1 MRKIMKRF
9 HPLIFILFSTVI
21 LLVYCSTSDNFS
33 HLHGPYLGQTP
44 PGAEPEIFAPG
55 LITTHYS
62 QSYIAFLNDARV
74 CVYSAST
81 EKGHET
87 YYTFEKNGR
96 WTTPQ
101 RAPFEELQGHP
112 NYTTGPYGRKVYFHS
127 GRPTH
132 PDDTRED
139 DNIWTIEWTG
149 TGWAE
154 PQALPAPANSDYGEA
169 YPSATV
175 DGTVYF
181 FTWRRAGTRGDDIW
195 YSRCIDGEY
204 QEAKRL
210 PCPINTDFIEYDPYV
225 APDESFLIFGS
236 DRPGGF
242 GNSDNY
248 ICFQKEDGSWTNP
261 INLGHPLNS
270 SSWDLCANGTPD
282 GKYFFFKSG
291 RKTDVDKGSIGK
303 TSGEEPAEDSDLYWV
318 NFSFINALKNT
329 VLNKQNAADIIQH
342 NYKENGIQSAVD
354 TLNKLYAD
362 QKDST
367 NFPPFELLS
376 LCKNMLAEDNTE
388 NADLF
393 FSTINEV
400 LPEDLSIK
408 EGYAR
413 ICAMNG
419 HVSKGLKILEELES
433 EDPSF
438 ILSDSLSALGYLFT
452 LYPDK
457 TEDALSVLQFT
468 VEKFPEDPWAYFSL
482 ARVYRQL
489 GDLDK
494 AIENCRK
501 SLEIRPEVGDISQL
515 LERLLQEQEERKADN
530 QKRES
535 FPILKGPYLGQIPP
549 GLKPEI
555 FAPGIISTEKLGEGS
570 CAFTK
575 NAELFLFSLRWPP
588 EEHKTIYM
596 TELKNGQW
604 TKPAPAPFNSEYQDW
619 DFHFAPD
626 SKTLYFTSKRP
637 VSEGGEPSWYGN
649 IWMTQLTSSGW
660 IPPQLLESPI
670 NTADSHD
677 CGASLT
683 NDGTLYFF
691 SRRKGGLGENDIY
704 RAKMV
709 NGKYPKVENLGKVVN
724 TEYWEY
730 DAFIAPDESYLL
742 FSSNRPGG
750 YGEFNDIYITF
761 RNKNDTWS
769 EPRNLGKDFRDSG
782 ICSVTLDGRFLF
794 FATGRTGNDDIYW
807 VDTKILER
815 LRPENVSD
823 SPRIKGSYLGQQTPG
838 ELPQIFKPS
847 LGPNIDIRGIPC
859 FAKKGKIF
867 LFRGSINF
875 MDSVFIMEEIEGRWT
890 SPQKILF
897 LSPHED
903 RHFILAPDGTKIFF
917 TSRRPVDSRG
927 EPEEHPN
934 LWVVENRISGWSLPQ
949 LLEAPINTDQAEFYS
964 TVTENST
971 LYFTRSASD
980 ERADIYRSPLVN
992 GEYSRAEVLPKP
1004 VNTKYVDGDPYIAPD
1019 ESYMIFLSDRPEGF
1033 GQHDFYI
1040 SFRLKDGT
1048 WTQPKNLGKD
1058 INSDGND
1065 VCPLVTDDG
1074 KYFFFGSNRTGR
1086 YEIYWVNAVI
1096 LKKYKPDKL
1105 K

>member
-1 MRKIMKRF
+1 MKKF
-9 HPLIFILFSTVI
+9 NAVIFILFITLI
-21 LLVYCSTSDNFS
+21 FLTCCSKSDNFS
-33 HLHGPYLGQTP
+33 RLEGPYLGQTP

-74 CVYSAST
+74 CVYSTST

-87 YYTFEKNGR
+87 YYTYEKNGR
-96 WTTPQ
+96 WTKPQ
-101 RAPFEELQGHP
+101 RAPFEELEGHP

-149 TGWAE
+149 SGWAE
-154 PQALPAPANSDYGEA
+154 PQVLPAPASSDYGEA
-169 YPSATV
+169 YPSATT

-181 FTWRRAGTRGDDIW
+181 FTWRREGCRGDDIW
-195 YSRCIDGEY
+195 LSRCIGGQY

-210 PCPINTDFIEYDPYV
+210 PWPINTDFIEYDPYV

-248 ICFQKEDGSWTNP
+248 ICFQKEDGSWTHP
-261 INLGHPLNS
+261 INLGRPLNS

-318 NFSFINALKNT
+318 NFSFIHELKNS
-329 VLNKQNAADIIQH
+329 VLNKKNAAEIIKH
-342 NYKENGIQSAVD
+342 EYGKNGIQFAVD
-354 TLNKLYAD
+354 TLNTLHSD

-367 NFPPFELLS
+367 YFSPFELLS
-376 LCKNMLAEDNTE
+376 LSKNMLAVDKTED
-388 NADLF
+388 ADR
-393 FSTINEV
+393 FSSALNEV
-400 LPEDLSIK
+400 LPKELLIK

-413 ICAMNG
+413 LCALNG
-419 HVSKGLKILEELES
+419 RVSKGMKILEELDS

-438 ILSDSLSALGYLFT
+438 SLSDSLSALGYLFT

-535 FPILKGPYLGQIPP
+535 FPVLRGPYLGQIPP

-555 FAPGIISTEKLGEGS
+555 FASGVISTENLGEGS

-575 NAELFLFSLRWPP
+575 NAELFLFNLRYPP

-596 TELKNGQW
+596 TELKNGRW
-604 TKPAPAPFNSEYQDW
+604 TEPAPAPFNSEYQDW

-626 SKTLYFTSKRP
+626 GKALYFTSKRP
-637 VSEGGEPSWYGN
+637 TDNSSEPSRHAN
-649 IWMTQLTSSGW
+649 IWVTHLTSSGW
-660 IPPQLLESPI
+660 TPPQILEYPI
-670 NTADSHD
+670 NTADSHNF
-677 CGASLT
+677 GASST
-683 NDGTLYFF
+683 KDGTLYFF
-691 SRRKGGLGENDIY
+691 SRREGGFGANDIY
-704 RAKMV
+704 RARMV
-709 NGKYPKVENLGKVVN
+709 SGKYTEVENLGNVVN

-730 DAFIAPDESYLL
+730 DAFIAPDESYLI

-750 YGEFNDIYITF
+750 YGEFNDIYISF
-761 RNKNDTWS
+761 RSDDDIWS
-769 EPRNLGKDFRDSG
+769 VPKNLGRDFSDSG
-782 ICSVTLDGRFLF
+782 ICCVTLDGRFLF

-807 VDTKILER
+807 VDARILED

-823 SPRIKGSYLGQQTPG
+823 SLRLKGPYLGQKPPG
-838 ELPQIFKPS
+838 NDPEIFEYRIN
-847 LGPNIDIRGIPC
+847 PNIEIEGLPC
-859 FAKKGKIF
+859 FAKNGK
-867 LFRGSINF
+867 LLVYRGS
-875 MDSVFIMEEIEGRWT
+875 SASKEGVFIMEEKDVFWS
-890 SPQKILF
+890 SPQKILT

-903 RHFILAPDGTKIFF
+903 RHFTLTPDGKRIFF
-917 TSRRPVDSRG
+917 TSRRPVNSG
-927 EPEEHPN
+927 EAPTKNPN
-934 LWVVENRISGWSLPQ
+934 LWVSNKTPSGWTQPQ
-949 LLEAPINTDQAEFYS
+949 PLKAPISTDQAEFYS
-964 TVTENST
+964 TVTEDGI
-971 LYFTRSASD
+971 LYFTRSKSD
-980 ERADIYRSPLVN
+980 ESADIYRSHLVS
-992 GEYSRAEVLPKP
+992 GEYTQSERLGETI
-1004 VNTKYVDGDPYIAPD
+1004 NTEYVDGDPYIAPD
-1019 ESYMIFLSDRPEGF
+1019 ES
-1033 GQHDFYI
+1033 
-1040 SFRLKDGT
+1040 
-1048 WTQPKNLGKD
+1048 
-1058 INSDGND
+1058 
-1065 VCPLVTDDG
+1065 
-1074 KYFFFGSNRTGR
+1074 
-1086 YEIYWVNAVI
+1086 
-1096 LKKYKPDKL
+1096 
-1105 K
+1105 